1 MVLPKIPH
9 SKPDHHLEPSRE
21 RALTN
26 ETSETGAVNLGAA
39 SFNQTIP
46 KTKQPLAL
54 RDERGLPLET
64 RRETAALRAAAQAA
78 VRRTDQGHAIE
89 RLASRQAPIR
99 AAGTDQ
105 ATERAIGRSD
115 LASDLTCDPV

>member
-1 MVLPKIPH
+1 MVLPKIPNL
-9 SKPDHHLEPSRE
+9 KPDNHLEPSRE
-21 RALTN
+21 RASAN
-26 ETSETGAVNLGAA
+26 ETSETRAVNLGAA
-39 SFNQTIP
+39 SFNKTIP
-46 KTKQPLAL
+46 KTEQPLAL

-64 RRETAALRAAAQAA
+64 RRETVTLRAAAQAA

-89 RLASRQAPIR
+89 RLASRQVTIR

-105 ATERAIGRSD
+105 ATERAIGRLD

>member
-9 SKPDHHLEPSRE
+9 SKPDHHLEPSRV

-39 SFNQTIP
+39 SFNKAIP
-46 KTKQPLAL
+46 KTKQPLAI

-89 RLASRQAPIR
+89 RLASRQVTLR
-99 AAGTDQ
+99 ATGTDQ
-105 ATERAIGRSD
+105 AT
-115 LASDLTCDPV
+115 

>member
-26 ETSETGAVNLGAA
+26 ETSETRAINLGAA

-46 KTKQPLAL
+46 KTKQPLAI

-64 RRETAALRAAAQAA
+64 RRETVTLRAAAQAA

-105 ATERAIGRSD
+105 ATERATGRLD
-115 LASDLTCDPV
+115 LAEDLTCDPV